1 MMEAVARRKAHW
13 LFGAGSEHTFSGKR
27 RPQEDMVTSAVFGS
41 IRMMSPNDRFKAI
54 ELVLGRDAVEASEF
68 TPDNDIDVTLW
79 KRLDGLEG
87 RRHVEPDIL
96 LSSAGKTVIVEVK
109 WHAPLSD
116 RQLEQQVQAV
126 GPDIVTAV
134 IVLGD
139 AGVEGKVLDK
149 PGFLR
154 TWRDVSGDLQNW
166 HGDTRTPL
174 GRWVETMRSFLQ
186 ETDMGRI
193 FNGII
198 WKPEDEGSVAYRF
211 VRSG

>member
-1 MMEAVARRKAHW
+1 MEAVARRKAHW
-13 LFGAGSEHTFSGKR
+13 LFGAGSENSFSGKR

-68 TPDNDIDVTLW
+68 TPDNDIEVNLW
-79 KRLDGLEG
+79 KRFDGLRG

-96 LSSAGKTVIVEVK
+96 LSSLGKTAIVEVK

-126 GPDIVTAV
+126 GPNIVTAV

-139 AGVEGKVLDK
+139 AGVEQNVLDK
-149 PGFLR
+149 PAFLR
-154 TWRDVSGDLQNW
+154 TWRDVSGELQSW
-166 HGDTRTPL
+166 RGDTGTPL
-174 GRWVETMRSFLQ
+174 GRWVETMCSFLQ
-186 ETDMGRI
+186 ETDMGRV
-193 FNGII
+193 FDGIPE
-198 WKPEDEGSVAYRF
+198 PEDEGSVAYRF
-211 VRSG
+211 GRSG

>member
-13 LFGAGSEHTFSGKR
+13 LFGAGSENTFSGKR

-54 ELVLGRDAVEASEF
+54 ELVLGRDAVAVSEF
-68 TPDNDIDVTLW
+68 TPDNDIEVTLW
-79 KRLDGLEG
+79 KRFDGLKG
-87 RRHVEPDIL
+87 RRDVEPDIL
-96 LSSAGKTVIVEVK
+96 LSSAGKTAIVEVK

-126 GPDIVTAV
+126 GPEIVTAV

-139 AGVEGKVLDK
+139 AGVEENVLDK
-149 PGFLR
+149 PAFLR
-154 TWRDVSGDLQNW
+154 TWRNVSSDLQSW
-166 HGDTRTPL
+166 PGDTRAPL

-193 FNGII
+193 FNGIAV
-198 WKPEDEGSVAYRF
+198 PEDEGSVTYQF
-211 VRSG
+211 DTSD